1 MRYKEQAHTLA
12 HTQRQAAVAGNFHL
26 DWQKDLPPKAATIIH
41 VHVGAGA
48 ETGSMISLRMAKKV
62 KYENIR
68 QHKRAINTENTWK
81 TQQHTAQ
88 HTERV
93 DYGNLF
99 PVCSLWTWA
108 DHYKNAICA
117 IRRRDDADG
126 EATLTLFFILRH
138 GRGQEK
144 GGRGTRTQ

>member
-1 MRYKEQAHTLA
+1 
-12 HTQRQAAVAGNFHL
+12 
-26 DWQKDLPPKAATIIH
+26 
-41 VHVGAGA
+41 
-48 ETGSMISLRMAKKV
+48 MAKIV

-81 TQQHTAQ
+81 TQ

-93 DYGNLF
+93 EYGNLF

-117 IRRRDDADG
+117 IRRREREMTQTQTEMEKQLYTIFYFTTWAG
-126 EATLTLFFILRH
+126 PGKGRLRA
-138 GRGQEK
+138 ENSNMLSTK
-144 GGRGTRTQ
+144 AV